1 MLNKALKAGFMKDY
15 LNSPLIIRL
24 MVKNDLPLVL
34 KIIDETMLPEDVDSA
49 KHTFTLYFLEKEG
62 KISSSIYLSKFS
74 LGEFYV
80 AELNGMVVG
89 VSGFYK
95 YNHSYWLGWF
105 AVSPK
110 YQGNGVGTMLLKKVE
125 ENVRKSGAKKLFVY
139 TSMHQ
144 KFEKARRFYM
154 KKGFRKVENVTYP
167 RIEED
172 MVFFCKKL

>member
-1 MLNKALKAGFMKDY
+1 MKDY
-15 LNSPLIIRL
+15 SNSPLIIRL

-49 KHTFTLYFLEKEG
+49 KHTFMLYFLEKEG

-95 YNHSYWLGWF
+95 YDYSYWLGWF
-105 AVSPK
+105 AVNPK

-125 ENVRKSGAKKLFVY
+125 EKVRKS
-139 TSMHQ
+139 
-144 KFEKARRFYM
+144 
-154 KKGFRKVENVTYP
+154 
-167 RIEED
+167 
-172 MVFFCKKL
+172 